1 MKVPQPFS
9 IFMVEDETF
18 VVLVILEMDPK
29 KPQPLSQRRLG
40 LTSQRSL
47 TTKDLNR
54 FGSLKLLDFLM

>member
-9 IFMVEDETF
+9 IFMVEDDTL
-18 VVLVILEMDPK
+18 VVFVILEMDPK

-40 LTSQRSL
+40 LTTQRSL
-47 TTKDLNR
+47 TTKDLKR